1 MRTRLAATQI
11 ACSWDVEENL
21 AAAERVVR
29 AAAQQGANVIL
40 LQEMFATHFFAF
52 MDWKPE
58 YFKFAMPVQNN
69 PILQRMSALAKE
81 LGVVLPVNFFERA
94 NNAYYNTIM
103 MIDDEG
109 TELGIYRKSHI
120 PMALPVASRRSIRAR
135 VIRASRSGRPGLET
149 LASAS
154 AGRFPESA
162 RCMCVMGA
170 DFLFY
175 GLMSR
180 PHQLV
185 PMTRLRPPWPCSPG
199 PETGSI

>member
-11 ACSWDVEENL
+11 ACSWNVEENL
-21 AAAERVVR
+21 AVAERVVR
-29 AAAQQGANVIL
+29 AAAHQGANIIL

-69 PILQRMSALAKE
+69 PILQRMSTLAKE

-109 TELGIYRKSHI
+109 RELGIYRKSHI
-120 PMALPVASRRSIRAR
+120 PMGPPGCFEKVYTSDGDTGFKA
-135 VIRASRSGRPGLET
+135 GRPGLET
-149 LASAS
+149 SASAS
-154 AGRFPESA
+154 VGISGSRSAELAAALDHLLQRRDHRFAAVETEPLGAG
-162 RCMCVMGA
+162 VLG
-170 DFLFY
+170 
-175 GLMSR
+175 
-180 PHQLV
+180 
-185 PMTRLRPPWPCSPG
+185 PMHVCHG
-199 PETGSI
+199 C